1 VNVTLSSRGGGG
13 VRVVLRWV
21 EIGGAVYFLERTF
34 WPIMQLLGLHVV
46 VLLKCFLVVFGQ
58 QYHTHHDVADLHWK
72 PATATW
78 YGSPDG
84 DGSNGK
90 SLLYPL

>member
-1 VNVTLSSRGGGG
+1 
-13 VRVVLRWV
+13 
-21 EIGGAVYFLERTF
+21 
-34 WPIMQLLGLHVV
+34 MQLLGLHVV
-46 VLLKCFLVVFGQ
+46 MLLKCFLVVFGQ

-90 SLLYPL
+90 SLLYPLWVLSFVIFFRAIFLVVSEF